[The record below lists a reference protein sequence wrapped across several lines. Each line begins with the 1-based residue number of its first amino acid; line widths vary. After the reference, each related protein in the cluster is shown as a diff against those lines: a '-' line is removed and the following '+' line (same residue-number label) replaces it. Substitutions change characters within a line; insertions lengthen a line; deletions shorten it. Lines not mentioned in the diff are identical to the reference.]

1 MTRYAAKKDTN
12 HGEIQKGLKDTFGP
26 DAVQDVS
33 MYPRLGFDLIAIA
46 RGRVMFLEVKQ
57 PKKVTHL
64 TESEQEARARYGD
77 YWRVVTT
84 LEEALEAME
93 APAP

>member
-1 MTRYAAKKDTN
+1 MRRAKVDTN
-12 HGEIQKGLKDTFGP
+12 HAAIRDGLRAIFGP

>member
-1 MTRYAAKKDTN
+1 MSYAAKVDVN
-12 HGEIQKGLKDTFGP
+12 HATIRDGLRDVFGR

-33 MYPRLGFDLIAIA
+33 MHRKLGFDLIAIA

-57 PKKVTHL
+57 PRKVTHL
-64 TESEQEARARYGD
+64 TESEQEARDRFGPF
-77 YWRVVTT
+77 WRVVAT

-93 APAP
+93 VEP